1 MTAVCKAAAAAGA
14 TTPAAPT
21 VAGDAPASSGKEA
34 GDGDDRA
41 GEEAG
46 GAGDPEAEGAGA
58 VAAAVPDNLDDLST
72 VAKFTR
78 TSGGPAKAL
87 KRYIAGFSAGN
98 VGDQLGSQPP
108 CRSYRYL
115 LCISEFAQ
123 LEERLNK
130 ARSKQEISAA
140 FAFYKPFKSAYT
152 DLTSMARAAANRL
165 TAALERVR
173 RDQSEDLTHA
183 TRVSKQAAKKK
194 APAPMP
200 KQNTLDA
207 ITGTGIAKDLKSVA
221 LVAGE
226 KHPANLVCDLPMVL
240 RVDPKQPIVQA
251 GADMVKATIAFEKR
265 FATSVEYADPGR
277 VQRKFSKEVADDVVK
292 FFGEMLP
299 EKYLLGQQG
308 LAENLQQALVPIMFA
323 IAKNRE
329 TCSAETGH
337 LATMRLMLHGTRK
350 VLLASTAHL
359 WKYLAE
365 ELKMPMVNA
374 KKIYAWF
381 KSATPENLKNFTLAF
396 PEEEVLYNGTVGV
409 HDVLYTPPGW
419 TFMERV
425 ANSDVVGVKCQ
436 VLSANHNTSIA
447 ELHRLVLASME
458 TNTLLQ
464 SAVDALVLKDG

>member
-1 MTAVCKAAAAAGA
+1 MTILCKAMAAADA
-14 TTPAAPT
+14 TTPAAQ
-21 VAGDAPASSGKEA
+21 ADAEGAPASAGEAGGGGGEKEA
-34 GDGDDRA
+34 GD
-41 GEEAG
+41 
-46 GAGDPEAEGAGA
+46 AGDAAAEGAGVVA
-58 VAAAVPDNLDDLST
+58 VAPPDNLDDLST
-72 VAKFTR
+72 VAKFIC
-78 TSGGPAKAL
+78 TSGGTAKAL

-98 VGDQLGSQPP
+98 TVDQLGSQPP

-115 LCISEFAQ
+115 LCLSEFEQ
-123 LEERLNK
+123 LEEKLHK
-130 ARSKQEISAA
+130 ARSKEEISAA

-165 TAALERVR
+165 KAALERVHKE
-173 RDQSEDLTHA
+173 QNEDVTHA

-194 APAPMP
+194 APAPLA
-200 KQNTLDA
+200 KQNTMDS
-207 ITGTGIAKDLKSVA
+207 IIGTGIAKDLNSVA

-226 KHPANLVCDLPMVL
+226 KHPAGVVGDLPMVL
-240 RVDPKQPIVQA
+240 RVDPKHPMVQA
-251 GADMVKATIAFEKR
+251 DADMIKATVAFEKR

-277 VQRKFSKEVADDVVK
+277 VQRKFSKEMADVIVK
-292 FFGEMLP
+292 FFEEMLP
-299 EKYLLGQQG
+299 FEYVLGQKDM
-308 LAENLQQALVPIMFA
+308 AENLQQALVPIMYA

-337 LATMRLMLHGTRK
+337 LATLRLMLRGTRK
-350 VLLASTAHL
+350 VLLASTEHL

-365 ELKMPMVNA
+365 EVKLPMINA

-381 KSATPENLKNFTLAF
+381 KSSTPENLKSFTLAF
-396 PEEEVLYNGTVGV
+396 PEQEVLYNGTVGV

-419 TFMERV
+419 IFMERV

-436 VLSANHNTSIA
+436 VLSAKHNTCVA

-464 SAVDALVLKDG
+464 SAVDALVLKE